1 MGRRRLL
8 WQVRWLSLRMS
19 TTLQSPWEQAL
30 SCHWKMSHRGR
41 VHWCQGEHG
50 WETPAGEGGK
60 NWSFPVPLPPA
71 QFPPTPCVP
80 LSQEPD
86 QSFHCAGFSVV
97 LRGGRSSEL
106 SRVLALITVEASPAF
121 PTGNSRHW
129 CHPARRKIAEVLIQS
144 IKNYDNVQN
153 TRAEGGHTLKMSA
166 LRVPAL
172 RGAGIQGPTPNPEAI
187 CN

>member
-1 MGRRRLL
+1 MGGK
-8 WQVRWLSLRMS
+8 
-19 TTLQSPWEQAL
+19 LQL
-30 SCHWKMSHRGR
+30 GR
-41 VHWCQGEHG
+41 VGRTGPIPC
-50 WETPAGEGGK
+50 P
-60 NWSFPVPLPPA
+60 SPPRPIPSPPLPP
-71 QFPPTPCVP
+71 PPRVP

-121 PTGNSRHW
+121 PTRNSRHW
-129 CHPARRKIAEVLIQS
+129 CDPARRKIAEVLIQS

-166 LRVPAL
+166 LEVPAL
-172 RGAGIQGPTPNPEAI
+172 RGDGTQGPTPNPEAI